1 MSVNNEDEDI
11 NMDLQN
17 EYGDEYEDEYENE
30 YEDDYGNE
38 YEYEDEYMSND
49 EDEYEEEYKY
59 VYSKEF
65 RETINKFILEG
76 ETIEN
81 LNKFKTFIMSNPDLN
96 IPTINHKLLN
106 NYYYYYELF
115 SYMCRYNYITYAQ
128 WLIETTPE
136 IKLFYDNSINKSIY
150 RIPIKNN
157 KDTENAENNENE
169 SIYNYN
175 AYVLKSLCKYEQLD
189 YTKFLYSLNY
199 NIIENDDYF
208 AKTFYEI
215 LYYFTGD
222 DSFYM
227 DDSLYNDKIEKD
239 KLLIQTYL
247 ELPNWVISLNYNID
261 LSYNNDELLFS
272 ACEND
277 KINFMK
283 WLYTIHSIDIL
294 KHINELFEIAYNK
307 NYLEIL
313 DWLIELYPPVF
324 NKLNNYD
331 EFKKTCVKENT
342 IMVNYIIEKN
352 PSIKNSLYTNKHEI
366 FNYVCNKAI
375 IEYNN
380 LIQTNLF
387 KETQTEYSIM
397 MQNDKSISHDE
408 LLNYNNLIKNN
419 PNNIIFDY
427 NFKITLSTNIFRKID
442 ENYYAKN
449 NDNNKYNYDYLEIA
463 TYLKNFNPEEYTLEI
478 KDNQIY
484 YSIKLFHVHHDILYI
499 TQKEKCSVC
508 YDKDVQNQFGCK
520 HRFCI
525 SCIKEWLN
533 YNNICPY
540 CRHPIKDVYMIDY
553 KPDLS

>member
-1 MSVNNEDEDI
+1 MSANNEDEDI
-11 NMDLQN
+11 NMYLQN
-17 EYGDEYEDEYENE
+17 EYVDEYMN
-30 YEDDYGNE
+30 EDDYDDN
-38 YEYEDEYMSND
+38 YDDN
-49 EDEYEEEYKY
+49 YEEEYKY
-59 VYSKEF
+59 VYSK
-65 RETINKFILEG
+65 KFIQNIHKFICEG

-81 LNKFKTFIMSNPDLN
+81 LHKFKTLIMNKPDLE
-96 IPTINHKLLN
+96 IPIINHTLLN

-115 SYMCRYNYITYAQ
+115 SYMCKYNYITYAQ

-150 RIPIKNN
+150 RITIENN
-157 KDTENAENNENE
+157 KDTENAKNNENE

-175 AYVLKSLCKYEQLD
+175 TYVLKNLCQYEQLE

-215 LYYFTGD
+215 LYDFTGD
-222 DSFYM
+222 NSFYM
-227 DDSLYNDKIEKD
+227 DDSLYDDKIEKD
-239 KLLIQTYL
+239 KLQIQTYL
-247 ELPNWVISLNYNID
+247 ELPNWVISLHYKID

-272 ACEND
+272 ACDND

-283 WLYTIHSIDIL
+283 WLYTIHSIDIS

-313 DWLIELYPPVF
+313 DWLIELHPSVF
-324 NKLNNYD
+324 DKLNDYD
-331 EFKKTCVKENT
+331 EFKKACVNENT

-387 KETQTEYSIM
+387 QETQTEYSIM
-397 MQNDKSISHDE
+397 MHNNESISQDD
-408 LLNYNNLIKNN
+408 LINYNNLIKNN

-427 NFKITLSTNIFRKID
+427 NFKITLSTNIFRMIRD
-442 ENYYAKN
+442 NDNYDDKNDDKN
-449 NDNNKYNYDYLEIA
+449 NDNNKYKYDYLEIA
-463 TYLKNFNPEEYTLEI
+463 TNLKKFNPEEYTLEI

-520 HRFCI
+520 HRFCN
-525 SCIKEWLN
+525 SCVKEWLN

-540 CRHPIKDVYMIDY
+540 CRQPIKDVYIIDY
-553 KPDLS
+553 KPELS

>member
-1 MSVNNEDEDI
+1 MNLKLKMSVNNEDEDI

-17 EYGDEYEDEYENE
+17 EYGDED
-30 YEDDYGNE
+30 
-38 YEYEDEYMSND
+38 
-49 EDEYEEEYKY
+49 EEEYKY

-65 RETINKFILEG
+65 RKTINKFILEG

-81 LNKFKTFIMSNPDLN
+81 LNKFKTFIMSKPDLN
-96 IPTINHKLLN
+96 IPIINHTLLN

-150 RIPIKNN
+150 RIPIENN
-157 KDTENAENNENE
+157 KDTEIAENNKNE

-175 AYVLKSLCKYEQLD
+175 AYVLKSLCYYKQLD

-199 NIIENDDYF
+199 NIIEKDEYF

-215 LYYFTGD
+215 LYNFTSD

-247 ELPNWVISLNYNID
+247 ELPNWVISLNYKIN

-272 ACEND
+272 ACENN
-277 KINFMK
+277 KLNFMK
-283 WLYTIHSIDIL
+283 WLYNIHSIHIF

-375 IEYNN
+375 IQYNN

-387 KETQTEYSIM
+387 KETQTKYSIM
-397 MQNDKSISHDE
+397 MQNDKSISQDE
-408 LLNYNNLIKNN
+408 LLNYNNIIKNN
-419 PNNIIFDY
+419 PNNIIFNY
-427 NFKITLSTNIFRKID
+427 NFKIILSTNIFRMIH
-442 ENYYAKN
+442 ENDNYDDKN

-484 YSIKLFHVHHDILYI
+484 YSIKLFHIHHDILYI

-540 CRHPIKDVYMIDY
+540 CRQPIKDVYMIDY